1 MFIQPIQNT
10 NSKYKNNH
18 SFGSFIRL
26 EMYNGSRGAD
36 GFGFHISKKVVNE
49 NLEMMEKLMAKVKE
63 VVGDKLNF
71 YRRDPYRFNPITKQM
86 YDTEV
91 ASKTLFIEDNNGK
104 NREELLKAANCLLDT
119 GNNNGSFEMF
129 SGNLFAT
136 KEKGIL
142 KRSLLQAV
150 ARNANPEYMIK
161 M

>member
-1 MFIQPIQNT
+1 MNIQPIQNT
-10 NSKYKNNH
+10 NPKYKNNR

-26 EMYNGSRGAD
+26 ELYSGSQGAD

-49 NLEMMEKLMAKVKE
+49 NLETITEIVAKIKE

-71 YRRDPYRFNPITKQM
+71 YRRNLKFNPLTKQV

-104 NREELLKAANCLLDT
+104 NREELLKATNLLLDK
-119 GNNNGSFEMF
+119 GGENSRFEIY
-129 SGNLFAT
+129 SGNLFAP
-136 KEKGIL
+136 KEKGL
-142 KRSLLQAV
+142 LNRSLLQAV
-150 ARNANPEYMIK
+150 ARNAKPEDMIK